1 MSKRVRQYIGLISAI
16 AAYYLVHEG
25 AHLIYALSITTFKRI
40 RLGGLGM
47 QIAVY
52 AEKMN
57 NKQLWFFCVV
67 GSVATLLAGYV
78 LVALAD
84 RIGKSTSKVFKACM
98 YYVTLALLVIDP
110 LYLSLLCGFFGGGD
124 MNGIALLMPELPA
137 RMAYGVLLLAHGGLF
152 WRVVL
157 PKYKTSF
164 ENP

>member
-1 MSKRVRQYIGLISAI
+1 MGKRARQYLGLISAV
-16 AAYYLVHEG
+16 AAYYVVHEG
-25 AHLIYALSITTFKRI
+25 AHLVFALCTGTFRQI
-40 RLGGLGM
+40 AFLGLGL
-47 QIAVY
+47 QIDVY
-52 AEKMN
+52 AQHMTDT
-57 NKQLWFFCVV
+57 QMGLFCLV
-67 GSVATLLAGYV
+67 GSVAT
-78 LVALAD
+78 ALAAYGFVAGAD
-84 RIGKSTSKVFKACM
+84 FLLKSPSRVFKACM

-124 MNGIALLMPELPA
+124 MNGIALLIPELPA